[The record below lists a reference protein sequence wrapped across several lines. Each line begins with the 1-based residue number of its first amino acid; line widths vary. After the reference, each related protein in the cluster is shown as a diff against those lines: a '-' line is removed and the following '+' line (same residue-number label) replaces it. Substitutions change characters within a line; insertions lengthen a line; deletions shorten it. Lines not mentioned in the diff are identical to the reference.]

1 MFAAHFAAGLALKGR
16 APKAPLP
23 VMLVGAFLLDL
34 FWITFGVSHLDKT
47 PLDDWSHSLVMSI
60 FWATAFSLLFWRLG
74 RETVCV
80 QWMVVF
86 SHFVLDW
93 MVQGATLYP
102 KSTHPW
108 APLVVQHYRI
118 FQLVICFL
126 LLAVYIRDTR
136 RDNLIA
142 PIRVAAVC
150 GVVLLLNGRYLLG
163 V

>member
-23 VMLVGAFLLDL
+23 AMLVGAFLLDL
-34 FWITFGVSHLDKT
+34 FWIAFSVLHLDKT
-47 PLDDWSHSLVMSI
+47 SLDGWSHSLVMSI
-60 FWATAFSLLFWRLG
+60 CWATAFSLLFWRLG
-74 RETVCV
+74 RKAAAVV
-80 QWMVVF
+80 WVAVF

-102 KSTHPW
+102 NSPRPW
-108 APLVVQHYRI
+108 HPLVVQHYRI
-118 FQLVICFL
+118 FQLVICLL
-126 LLAVYIRDTR
+126 LLAVYVRDAR